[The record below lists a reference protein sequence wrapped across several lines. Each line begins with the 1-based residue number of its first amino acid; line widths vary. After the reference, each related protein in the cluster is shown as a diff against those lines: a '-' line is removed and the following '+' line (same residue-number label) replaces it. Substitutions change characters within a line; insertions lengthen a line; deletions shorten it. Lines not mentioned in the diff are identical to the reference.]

1 MNEDESMLNI
11 IVMASGRG
19 SNLKAIQEAIENGL
33 LNCSIRAVIG
43 NVQDAP
49 ALSYAESKG
58 IRALWFDP
66 GDKGGRQAYERK
78 ILDEVARIESDCIAL
93 AGYTLMLS
101 AAFIVE
107 YGKPILNI
115 HPSLLPAF
123 PGLTAQKDAVDYG
136 VKFSG
141 CTVHF
146 VDEGMDT
153 GPIIA
158 QRAVPVMDYDDE
170 ESLSARILEEEHKL
184 YPEVLSMMA
193 SGRIH
198 RIERKIFVDLLYR

>member
-1 MNEDESMLNI
+1 MLEI

-19 SNLKAIQEAIENGL
+19 SNLAAIQEAIESGGL
-33 LNCSIRAVIG
+33 DGSIRAVIC
-43 NVQDAP
+43 NKKDAP
-49 ALSYAESKG
+49 ALAYAESKG
-58 IRALWFDP
+58 MPALWFDP
-66 GDKGGRQAYERK
+66 GCQGGRQEYERK
-78 ILDEVARIESDCIAL
+78 ILDEVARIGCDCIAL

-101 AAFIVE
+101 GWFIRE

-123 PGLTAQKDAVDYG
+123 PGLTAQRDAIEYG
-136 VKFSG
+136 VKYSG

-146 VDEGMDT
+146 VDEGLDT

-158 QRAVPVMDYDDE
+158 QRALPVMDYDDE
-170 ESLSARILEEEHKL
+170 ASLSARILEEEHKL

-193 SGRIH
+193 HRRIH
-198 RIERKIFVDLLYR
+198 MIGRKVFVDLLYR